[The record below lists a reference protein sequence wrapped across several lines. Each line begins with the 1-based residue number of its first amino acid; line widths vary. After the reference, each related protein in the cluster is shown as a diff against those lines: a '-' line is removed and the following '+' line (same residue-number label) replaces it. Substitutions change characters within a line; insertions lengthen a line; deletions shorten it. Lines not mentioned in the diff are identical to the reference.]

1 MLQAILFAVFIG
13 NVLSVLGASLLLKIH
28 DGFLQKMLKYIYPFA
43 GGTLLGAAFLGMIP
57 KAIQQNGYSISYA
70 ILIGILFFFL
80 IEKIM
85 LWRMCA
91 DENCDRHGKTGA
103 VMLMIGDSFHNFLDG
118 VVIAA
123 AFMHSS
129 VFGFVV
135 AVSVFAHELP
145 QELADFG
152 VMIKAGFSKKKAFL
166 FNLFSGFI
174 ALLGA
179 LLAWYAN
186 ETTVV
191 ATPYILSL
199 SAASFIYIALADLIP
214 ELHRKTNCKESLSQF
229 LFLILGVL
237 LIFLSIVLKQH

>member
-1 MLQAILFAVFIG
+1 MIEYIIIAVVIG
-13 NVLSVLGASLLLKIH
+13 NVVSVLGASLLLKIG
-28 DGFLQKMLKYIYPFA
+28 DNLLQKILKHIYAFA

-57 KAIQQNGYSISYA
+57 KAIKLSGFEISYY
-70 ILIGILFFFL
+70 ILGGILFFFV

-103 VMLMIGDSFHNFLDG
+103 MMLMIGDSFHNFLDG

-123 AFMHSS
+123 SFLHSPA
-129 VFGFVV
+129 FGFVV
-135 AVSVFAHELP
+135 ALSVFAHELP

-152 VMIKAGFSKKKAFL
+152 VLIKAGYSKKKAFL
-166 FNLFSGFI
+166 LNFFSGFS

-179 LLAWYAN
+179 VLAWYAK
-186 ETTVV
+186 ETTEM
-191 ATPYILSL
+191 ATPFILAV

-214 ELHRKTNCKESLSQF
+214 ELHRKTAARESFFQF
-229 LFLILGVL
+229 LLLLLGIIVILISVL
-237 LIFLSIVLKQH
+237 FK